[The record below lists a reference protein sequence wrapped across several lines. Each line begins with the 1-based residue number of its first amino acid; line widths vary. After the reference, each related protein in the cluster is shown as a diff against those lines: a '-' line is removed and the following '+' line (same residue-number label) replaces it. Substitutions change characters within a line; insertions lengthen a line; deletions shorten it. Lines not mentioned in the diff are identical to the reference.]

1 MDGVCFLLQCNTPEI
16 LYQELLSPPMCVP
29 AFKGKKAAALGYCC
43 PLKIHITCNPYL
55 RNKRSL

>member
-29 AFKGKKAAALGYCC
+29 AFKGKKAAALG
-43 PLKIHITCNPYL
+43 
-55 RNKRSL
+55 